1 MFPIIFPP
9 VHILIDGMEQIFRYP
24 FSIPLSSQFNRI
36 FKEFCKYF
44 FVNRRLS
51 INSLDIVTI
60 PTIVR
65 YWVITKKL
73 YSILK
78 SFSIISKNKGL
89 YRKLTNEKLGTLRE
103 KWFQR
108 YLIYNFLYFLR
119 KWRST
124 STSIGRLFKYINK
137 YIFWKCR
144 SRFRYAW
151 CIFNTLNFNY
161 L

>member
-1 MFPIIFPP
+1 M
-9 VHILIDGMEQIFRYP
+9 
-24 FSIPLSSQFNRI
+24 QFNRI

-51 INSLDIVTI
+51 IDSLDIVTV
-60 PTIVR
+60 PTIIR

-73 YSILK
+73 YYILK

-89 YRKLTNEKLGTLRE
+89 YRNLRNEKLGIIRE

-108 YLIYNFLYFLR
+108 NLIYNFFHFLR
-119 KWRST
+119 KWWSG
-124 STSIGRLFKYINK
+124 STSIGHLLKYINK
-137 YIFWKCR
+137 YIFWNCR
-144 SRFRYAW
+144 SGFRDVW
-151 CIFNTLNFNY
+151 CIFSTLSCNY